1 MIKEEDSLN
10 NLNDQYLYINWED
23 NQQNTYRVGILA
35 RISNTYY
42 LKTYV
47 KKSDYERDAYSH
59 GYIGIPGFI
68 PGRLYMSTNQLFDFF
83 KRRVFAPN
91 STDNSIDFLE
101 KLKQTNGVTL
111 TDSFSIEEMPE
122 KYRQSCKNIL
132 LSLSSLEKEKSD
144 FQK

>member
-1 MIKEEDSLN
+1 MN
-10 NLNDQYLYINWED
+10 NANDYYLYINWED
-23 NQQNTYRVGILA
+23 NQQNVYRIGVLA

-42 LKTYV
+42 LKTYA
-47 KKSDYERDAYSH
+47 KKSNYERDAYSH

-68 PGRLYMSTNQLFDFF
+68 PGRLYTSTNQLFDFF

-91 STDNSIDFLE
+91 GTEHSIDFLE
-101 KLKQTNGVTL
+101 ELKKTNGISL

-132 LSLSSLEKEKSD
+132 ESLSSLEKGKEDS
-144 FQK
+144 QK